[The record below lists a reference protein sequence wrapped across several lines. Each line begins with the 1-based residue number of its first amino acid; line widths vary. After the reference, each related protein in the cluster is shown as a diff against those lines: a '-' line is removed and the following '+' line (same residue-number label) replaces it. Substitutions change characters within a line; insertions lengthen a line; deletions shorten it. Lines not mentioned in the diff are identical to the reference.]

1 MSSKEGTLHLV
12 YQRQYFD
19 DEDCDYFFINHTIFR
34 NVPLSQLAR
43 LNDKNFKAH
52 VKAFCDK
59 NYVESASNYDNYS
72 EVNMIT
78 GEEYYKTYEGEYGKT
93 AYGDKSY
100 YTDYGQKYNTRQCF
114 KHDFNKEVTK
124 LMGGII

>member
-1 MSSKEGTLHLV
+1 
-12 YQRQYFD
+12 
-19 DEDCDYFFINHTIFR
+19 
-34 NVPLSQLAR
+34 
-43 LNDKNFKAH
+43 
-52 VKAFCDK
+52 
-59 NYVESASNYDNYS
+59 
-72 EVNMIT
+72 MIT
-78 GEEYYKTYEGEYGKT
+78 GEEYYKTYEDEYGKT